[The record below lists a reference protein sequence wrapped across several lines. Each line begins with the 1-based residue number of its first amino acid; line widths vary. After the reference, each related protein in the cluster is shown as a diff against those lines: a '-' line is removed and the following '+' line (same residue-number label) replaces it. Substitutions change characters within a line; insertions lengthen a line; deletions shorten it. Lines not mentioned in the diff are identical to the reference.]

1 MQAIERS
8 FSILNT
14 IAAHPK
20 GLSLSE
26 ISQSLGLA
34 KSTTSRFLQSLEN
47 VNAIS
52 KTANKYQIAMGIINL
67 AHSVPSAHFL
77 KVIAYPSLLELADKS
92 RETVHLAIQEQ
103 YQVKYIEQI
112 NTPHRVQLE
121 TWLNKAYPLH
131 VTAAG
136 KLFLAYASHDF
147 LESYLAKPLKAFS
160 SKSLTDPT
168 LLRAELARIKAQG
181 YAETKQEFSEDI
193 NGFAVAIF
201 DEQFKPMAS
210 ISISGPH
217 FRFPKNDTK
226 KLISLLLDAS
236 EQLSKKSL
244 KEERLIAAP

>member
-52 KTANKYQIAMGIINL
+52 KTANKYQIAIGIISL
-67 AHSVPSAHFL
+67 ASLVPSAHIIQA
-77 KVIAYPSLLELADKS
+77 VAYPTLLNLADQS
-92 RETVHLAIQEQ
+92 RETVHLAIQEHHH
-103 YQVKYIEQI
+103 VRYIEQI

-136 KLFLAYASHDF
+136 KLFLAFSSRDF
-147 LESYLAKPLKAFS
+147 LETYLAKPLEAFS
-160 SKSLTDPT
+160 SKSITDPA
-168 LLRAELARIKAQG
+168 LLKAELARIKAQA

-201 DEQFKPMAS
+201 DEQLKPMAS

-217 FRFPKNDTK
+217 FRFPKNEAK
-226 KLISLLLDAS
+226 NLISLLLNAS
-236 EQLSKKSL
+236 AQLSKKSL